1 VNEEAGDRVAVTD
14 GTRIHTFLIA
24 DVRGWTLFTQ
34 QRGDEAAA
42 KLAAKFARIAR
53 EVVQSRDGEVIE
65 LRGDEALAVFSS
77 ARQAVSAAVDL
88 QERFVDETIGD
99 PELPIP
105 VGIGLDAGEAVPV
118 EGGYRGAALNLAA
131 RLCGQAGPA
140 EILASRGI
148 THLAGRVDGV
158 RFVDRGK
165 VRLKNLA
172 EPVEVVRIVPEG
184 VDPAERLRRAA
195 PPTGR
200 GLRRSSATIAAIVG
214 LVLAVALGATI
225 LALRREGETTI
236 EAGGVGLLNPSGDLE
251 GTAEVG
257 GLPRGMVR
265 GAGSLWVAD
274 QAKGSLVRVDPSTFQ
289 VQERIPV
296 GIGATGV
303 AIADGVVWVTNID
316 ERTVSVVDPEAG
328 RVVQTIVVGNGPSGI
343 VGGGDRVWV
352 TNSVDATVTE
362 IDAATGDVL
371 GRYPVGERPVAAAVA
386 SGAVWIVNASGGS
399 VSRVVPGEGET
410 ETIPVGRG
418 PAAIAAAFGSLWVAN
433 ADDGTVTTIDAATGS
448 VTGTEPVGRDPVA
461 RAAAGDAMWVA
472 SARDRAVSRIDP
484 ATMQVTE
491 TYDVGNEPRTLT
503 GTESGLWIGAEASAE
518 THRGGTLR
526 LVTEEAFSIDPHH
539 PDAVSTT
546 VLASTYDGLVTFRKA
561 GGAAGSTVV
570 PDLAVS
576 LPVPTDGGLTYT
588 FTLRDGIRFS
598 NGHVLTPDDVVATV
612 ERVLLGKGY
621 SRFYFTEIVG
631 ASTCTPK
638 DPAACDLTEGVVADA
653 QAGTVTFHLIRPA
666 PDFLKALATPWS
678 AIVPAGTPI
687 ELEGEPIPATGPYAI
702 SDVRDDGSLV
712 LERNP
717 SFEEWSTDAQPAAF
731 ADRVEIHVVGQNQRD
746 QVAMVE
752 RGEADVG
759 LDGVPTD
766 LVEELERR
774 ASDQMVVTPFRAIGA
789 LALNTGTHPFE
800 RRDARAAVAYALDR
814 VELSRAWSEVAANA
828 DDPSVAEFAEPACQ
842 ILPPSTPGYAP
853 YCPFTT
859 PGADPAGTWAG
870 PDLARA
876 LRLVERSGTAGAKV
890 TIAMTPCLEP
900 TADVVAATLRD
911 LGYRV
916 DLETDGPLRDPS
928 SDCWFGPLSPDQD
941 VSFSG
946 WVSDYPS
953 PAQFLVPLLSCTVD
967 GTPYS
972 GTTVTGAGVGG
983 YSFNAS
989 FFCDRDLDRRM
1000 QRALGVQLTDPHAAA
1015 RAFEAVEHD
1024 LVDQAPLIPI
1034 GNGIDIWLV
1043 SKRVSNVEINPQ
1055 LYLLVS
1061 QVWVR

>member
-1 VNEEAGDRVAVTD
+1 VNEEPGDRGAVTD
-14 GTRIHTFLIA
+14 GARIHTFLIA

-53 EVVQSRDGEVIE
+53 EIVRSRDGEVIE

-77 ARQAVSAAVDL
+77 ARQAVAAAVDL
-88 QERFVDETIGD
+88 QERFVDETID
-99 PELPIP
+99 EPELPIP

-158 RFVDRGK
+158 RYIDRGK
-165 VRLKNLA
+165 VRLKNLT

-184 VDPAERLRRAA
+184 IDPAERLRVAA
-195 PPTGR
+195 PLTASAP
-200 GLRRSSATIAAIVG
+200 RRSRAMIVG
-214 LVLAVALGATI
+214 IVGIVVALALGATI
-225 LALRREGETTI
+225 FVLRRGGETTI
-236 EAGGVGLLNPSGDLE
+236 AAGGVGLLSPSGDLE
-251 GTAEVG
+251 GATEVG
-257 GLPRGMVR
+257 ELPRGMAR

-274 QAKGSLVRVDPSTFQ
+274 QAKGSLVRVDPSTFL

-303 AIADGVVWVTNID
+303 AIVDGFVWVTNIE
-316 ERTVSVVDPEAG
+316 ERTVSVVDPDAG
-328 RVVQTIVVGNGPSGI
+328 RVVQTIGVGNGPSGI
-343 VGGGDRVWV
+343 AAGLDRVWV
-352 TNSVDATVTE
+352 TNSVDATVSE
-362 IDAATGDVL
+362 IDAADGKVV

-386 SGAVWIVNASGGS
+386 SGAVWVVNTSEGT

-410 ETIPVGRG
+410 ARIPVGRG
-418 PAAIAAAFGSLWVAN
+418 PAAITFAFGSLWVAN
-433 ADDGTVTTIDAATGS
+433 AGDGTVTTIDPATGS
-448 VTGTEPVGRDPVA
+448 VTGTERVGRDPVA
-461 RAAAGDAMWVA
+461 LASGGDAMWVA
-472 SARDRAVSRIDP
+472 SARDRAVARIDP
-484 ATMQVTE
+484 ETTQVTD

-503 GTESGLWIGAEASAE
+503 GSESGLWIGAEASPD

-526 LVTEEAFSIDPHH
+526 LVTEGAFSIDPHH

-561 GGAAGSTVV
+561 GGAAGATVV

-576 LPVPTDGGLTYT
+576 LPVPTDGGRTYT

-598 NGHVLTPDDVVATV
+598 DGHALAPDDVVATV
-612 ERVLLGKGY
+612 ERVLLGNGY
-621 SRFYFTEIVG
+621 SRFYFTDLVG

-638 DPAACDLTEGVVADA
+638 DPAACDLSKGVVADGE
-653 QAGTVTFHLIRPA
+653 AGTVTFHLVRPA
-666 PDFLKALATPWS
+666 PDLLKALATPWS

-687 ELEGEPIPATGPYAI
+687 ELEGEPIPATGPYMI
-702 SDVRDDGSLV
+702 GELSDDGSLV

-731 ADRVEIHVVGQNQRD
+731 ADRVEIQVGPDQRE

-774 ASDQMVVTPFRAIGA
+774 ASDQMIITPLGGVGA
-789 LALNTGTHPFE
+789 LALNTATYPFE
-800 RRDARAAVAYALDR
+800 LQDARMAVAYALDR
-814 VELSRAWSEVAANA
+814 AELSRVWSEVAANA
-828 DDPSVAEFAEPACQ
+828 DSRTVSELSQPACQ

-853 YCPFTT
+853 HCPFTK

-876 LRLVERSGTAGAKV
+876 LQLVERSGTAGAEV
-890 TIAMTPCLEP
+890 EIAMTPCLEP
-900 TADVVAATLRD
+900 IADEVTATLRD
-911 LGYRV
+911 LGYRI
-916 DLETDGPLRDPS
+916 DLETDGPLRRPD
-928 SDCWFGPLSPDQD
+928 SDCWFGPLSPDED
-941 VSFSG
+941 VSFTG
-946 WVSDYPS
+946 WVADYPS
-953 PAQFLVPLLSCTVD
+953 PAQFLVPLLSCTID
-967 GTPYS
+967 GTPYG
-972 GTTVTGAGVGG
+972 GTVVTGAGVGG
-983 YSFNAS
+983 FSFNAS
-989 FFCDRDLDRRM
+989 NFCDRDLDRRM
-1000 QRALGVQLTDPHAAA
+1000 QRALDVQLTDPHAAA

-1024 LVDQAPLIPI
+1024 LVDQAPLVPV
-1034 GNGIDIWLV
+1034 GNGVDIRLV
-1043 SKRVSNVEINPQ
+1043 SKRVRNIEISPQ
-1055 LYLLVS
+1055 IFLIVS